1 MQFSERLTC
10 TIKEAADAT
19 GISRSKLYVL
29 MDEGKI
35 ETTKPYSRRL
45 IVVPSLLALLAPSR
59 LTARAMLDQV
69 QHD

>member
-10 TIKEAADAT
+10 TIQEAVAAT

-35 ETTKPYSRRL
+35 ATTKPYSRRL
-45 IVVPSLLALLAPSR
+45 IVVPSLLALLETPGAPHDHER
-59 LTARAMLDQV
+59 LRTLA
-69 QHD
+69 